1 MCWGGREPFLPG
13 PLTAGTQTGS
23 SGMAEYRGKWETVR
37 FTEEGRKIWSKFW
50 KVLSSSITI
59 ITPRSLEQGLAL
71 AICTSSH
78 RPRAP
83 PAERCAAEVG
93 QARPEVTA
101 SLLADSLVSL
111 PLCKL
116 ASLEPRPFQLRPR
129 KALKKPAPALR
140 IGRRARLGSH
150 TADRWDTRSCAC
162 RTWCR

>member
-13 PLTAGTQTGS
+13 PLTAGTQVAQGWP
-23 SGMAEYRGKWETVR
+23 GYRGKGETVR

-50 KVLSSSITI
+50 KILSSSITI
-59 ITPRSLEQGLAL
+59 ITPRSLEQGLAH

-83 PAERCAAEVG
+83 PAKRCATEVG
-93 QARPEVTA
+93 QACPEVTA

-116 ASLEPRPFQLRPR
+116 VILEPRPFQLCPC

-140 IGRRARLGSH
+140 I
-150 TADRWDTRSCAC
+150 
-162 RTWCR
+162 